1 MSVMHL
7 RVRTPDDSH
16 HGSTALT
23 VAVLPMVT
31 KQRAQNGHVNMVVQ
45 LLGWPEGEW
54 DERR

>member
-1 MSVMHL
+1 MHL